1 MMSMVPCIPA
11 LAQSRTFLAYAGN
24 YSAATEYSVS
34 DLVSDGGEFYVS
46 LTANNVGNPPA
57 SSASQWA
64 RLGSGAAGPPG
75 PAGPAG
81 AIGATGATGAGAAG
95 PMGPA
100 GPVGPLGPAGPP
112 GPMGAAGANTSSG
125 SETRY
130 VPAAICNGGVAYSA
144 GLSTYDNQQPQL
156 GCINPATSA
165 AAYMAFQAAAA
176 SPQYATATFAP
187 PTYWTGSDITLA
199 FSAVSTGGSVNWIL
213 ESGCTN
219 PNGDISAVNF
229 GAPVTLTAKVSAAPL
244 GLVTTATLAN
254 FAVPGT
260 NGCAAGTAGVGSL
273 ITVRLHRSAD
283 SAAGDA
289 HLLGAIVTS
298 KRSQ

>member
-1 MMSMVPCIPA
+1 MMSMVPGLSM

-64 RLGSGAAGPPG
+64 RLGSGASGPPG
-75 PAGPAG
+75 PVGPSGPAG
-81 AIGATGATGAGAAG
+81 GIGSTGAIGPPGLAG

-100 GPVGPLGPAGPP
+100 GPLGPAGPP
-112 GPMGAAGANTSSG
+112 GPSGPAGANTSSG

-144 GLSTYDNQQPQL
+144 GLSTYDSQQPQL
-156 GCINPATSA
+156 GCINPAASA

-187 PTYWTGSDITLA
+187 PVNWTGSDITLA
-199 FSAVSTGGSVNWIL
+199 FSAVATAGSVNWIL

-219 PNGDISAVNF
+219 ANGDISAVSF
-229 GAPVTLTAKVSAAPL
+229 GTPVTLTATVSPAPL
-244 GLVTTATLAN
+244 GTCN
-254 FAVPGT
+254 
-260 NGCAAGTAGVGSL
+260 
-273 ITVRLHRSAD
+273 H
-283 SAAGDA
+283 GD
-289 HLLGAIVTS
+289 
-298 KRSQ
+298 RY